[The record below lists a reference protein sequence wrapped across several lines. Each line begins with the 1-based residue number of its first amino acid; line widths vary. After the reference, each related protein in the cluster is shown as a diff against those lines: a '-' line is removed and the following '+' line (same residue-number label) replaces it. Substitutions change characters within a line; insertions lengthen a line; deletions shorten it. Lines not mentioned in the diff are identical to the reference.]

1 MSIEN
6 ILHKLYIYV
15 DDAQR
20 QPNAIVPKISSKKIY
35 IRRKIMDY
43 VKNSIASFC
52 KKNKVNLIFLVVCLL
67 VIFVSSFCASCVQ
80 SDGFTVKVT
89 DLRDETNT
97 GSITNTSVG
106 EDGAT
111 VETETTVK
119 GKVVSGIL
127 FVPNNASAENP
138 LPAVVLTHGYLNNRE
153 MQLQNA
159 IELARRGFI
168 VLTVDREGH
177 GNYDNSGSQNAMMAT
192 NGLYDSA
199 KYLYNLDIVDKSKI
213 GISGHS
219 MGGYTTAATL
229 AADKNV
235 GIVSAGL
242 MQAWSSFMGAGSD
255 VSVGFLKAKDDE
267 FFFTTKENGGTIAR
281 DYLSTAT
288 AKKFLGLSTDD
299 TIVNKGIYK
308 QTAEGGVLVTPQ
320 GGEAVDGTFR
330 AIYEIAGVHP
340 QNHESVEGANAV
352 VNFFY
357 NAFGTPSGHKY
368 IAESHQTW
376 WVKEMF
382 SLLGLIAV
390 IAMIFP
396 LVGLLLKTRFFK
408 TIAVGEQ
415 VANENGEMVWVGNK
429 PIESAPLHGVQKH
442 LTYWIGAIAVAIFSG
457 LTIQPICTEFGKKF
471 FPNTQLYPQDTTN
484 WVCVWAVCTALFAL
498 AVVLFLWAVN
508 GIVNRFRY
516 KENAP
521 AHTENPFAAGR
532 IQTGVTGLAKT
543 LLLGIIA
550 VASVY
555 VVTYINWQI
564 WTVDFRI
571 WTLAIKVFNVEM
583 LPTMMRYALF
593 FGIFFCVSALFN
605 EGFRAKNLP
614 EWATILINVFFNIV
628 GVLLMISIQYGVFT
642 TSGVLW
648 QKDMAL
654 GYIVLIPMVP
664 ILAIATVISRRVTA
678 KTGNVWLG
686 AIINT
691 LLFTMITCANTAAS
705 FAYVLG

>member
-1 MSIEN
+1 
-6 ILHKLYIYV
+6 
-15 DDAQR
+15 
-20 QPNAIVPKISSKKIY
+20 
-35 IRRKIMDY
+35 MDY

-111 VETETTVK
+111 VETETAVK

-267 FFFTTKENGGTIAR
+267 FFFATKENGGTIAR

-308 QTAEGGVLVTPQ
+308 QTADGGVLVTPQ

-664 ILAIATVISRRVTA
+664 ILAIATVISRRMTA

>member
-1 MSIEN
+1 
-6 ILHKLYIYV
+6 
-15 DDAQR
+15 
-20 QPNAIVPKISSKKIY
+20 
-35 IRRKIMDY
+35 MDY
-43 VKNSIASFC
+43 VKNNLANFC
-52 KKNKVNLIFLVVCLL
+52 KKNKVNLIFLGVCLL
-67 VIFVSSFCASCVQ
+67 VIFVSSFCASCIQ
-80 SDGFTVKVT
+80 SDGFKVTVT

-97 GSITNTSVG
+97 GTITTTTVG
-106 EDGAT
+106 EDGT
-111 VETETTVK
+111 PVETETAVK

-127 FVPNNASAENP
+127 FVPKDASPENP

-267 FFFTTKENGGTIAR
+267 FFFTTRENGGTIAR
-281 DYLSTAT
+281 DYLNTTT
-288 AKKFLGLSTDD
+288 AKTFLGLTADD

-308 QTAEGGVLVTPQ
+308 QTADGGVLVTPE
-320 GGEAVDGTFR
+320 GGQAVDGTFR

-357 NAFGTPSGHKY
+357 NAFGTPNGHKY
-368 IAESHQTW
+368 IAEGKQTW
-376 WVKEMF
+376 WLKEAF

-390 IAMIFP
+390 IAMLFP

-408 TIAVGEQ
+408 SIAVGEQ

-429 PIESAPLHGVQKH
+429 PLEPAPLHGVQKH

-498 AVVLFLWAVN
+498 AVVLFLWAIN
-508 GIVNRFRY
+508 GTVNRFRY
-516 KENAP
+516 KEEAS
-521 AHTENPFAAGR
+521 AHTENPFAPAKV
-532 IQTGVTGLAKT
+532 QTGIVGLAKT

-555 VVTYINWQI
+555 IVTYINWQA

-571 WTLAIKVFNVEM
+571 WTLAIKVFNIEM

-593 FGIFFCVSALFN
+593 FGIFFSVSAIFN

-614 EWATILINVFFNIV
+614 EWATILINVFFNII
-628 GVLLMISIQYGVFT
+628 GVLLMIAIQYGTFT
-642 TSGVLW
+642 TTGVLW

-664 ILAIATVISRRVTA
+664 ILAISTVISRRMTA

-686 AIINT
+686 AVINT
-691 LLFTMITCANTAAS
+691 LLFTMMTCANTAAS